1 MSNRYFNKPSL
12 SLVVTPKHPQ
22 VNDVELAHGLMDG
35 NAWAIAETWHRF
47 APMVLTTAARALG
60 SESEA
65 EDVAQEVF
73 HRLYRKAKTL
83 RDPSCLRSFIFSF
96 LVRVL
101 KSELR
106 GRASRSWLSFHQPE
120 TIVDLGGD
128 SVDMEAR
135 DLLRRFYALLD
146 RLSPKARLIFAFR
159 HLESMTVEEVAKRM
173 DISESTVKRSLLQAT
188 FKLSRWIETDLG
200 MVGFLEKK
208 GWKT

>member
-1 MSNRYFNKPSL
+1 MANRYFNKPPL
-12 SLVVTPKHPQ
+12 SLVVSPKRPQ
-22 VNDVELAHGLMDG
+22 MDDVELAHGLIGG

-47 APMVLTTAARALG
+47 APMVLTTATKTLG

-83 RDPSCLRSFIFSF
+83 RDPSCLRSFVFSF

-106 GRASRSWLSFHQPE
+106 SRASRSWLSFHQPE
-120 TIVDLGGD
+120 TIVDLGGE

-135 DLLRRFYALLD
+135 DLLRRFYGLLD
-146 RLSPKARLIFAFR
+146 RLSPKDRLIFAFR
-159 HLESMTVEEVAKRM
+159 HLESMTVEEVAERM
-173 DISESTVKRSLLQAT
+173 DISESTVKRSLAHAT
-188 FKLSRWIETDLG
+188 SKLSRWIETDLG
-200 MVGFLEKK
+200 MVGFLERK
-208 GWKT
+208 GWKP